1 MTDGTY
7 LWVVDDSSTDKVFKY
22 TVAGTFVG
30 SWRISTSGAKNPTGI
45 TLDPS
50 NPSHVW
56 IVDSGT
62 DRVYQYDNSVGLT
75 SGSKSANSNWA
86 LAAGNTN
93 PQGIADPPPPTASS
107 VGKTMDFQSPSI
119 GPVPMPWFSGS
130 AANDGSVSL
139 QQVQSKVRTTDEFM
153 SVLGLAFE
161 QPKASVS
168 VGRISTVAS
177 SKSID
182 RSADI
187 DVEIQDHDIEDLI
200 GLVAYDLWR

>member
-1 MTDGTY
+1 
-7 LWVVDDSSTDKVFKY
+7 
-22 TVAGTFVG
+22 
-30 SWRISTSGAKNPTGI
+30 
-45 TLDPS
+45 
-50 NPSHVW
+50 
-56 IVDSGT
+56 
-62 DRVYQYDNSVGLT
+62 
-75 SGSKSANSNWA
+75 
-86 LAAGNTN
+86 
-93 PQGIADPPPPTASS
+93 
-107 VGKTMDFQSPSI
+107 
-119 GPVPMPWFSGS
+119 
-130 AANDGSVSL
+130 
-139 QQVQSKVRTTDEFM
+139 M